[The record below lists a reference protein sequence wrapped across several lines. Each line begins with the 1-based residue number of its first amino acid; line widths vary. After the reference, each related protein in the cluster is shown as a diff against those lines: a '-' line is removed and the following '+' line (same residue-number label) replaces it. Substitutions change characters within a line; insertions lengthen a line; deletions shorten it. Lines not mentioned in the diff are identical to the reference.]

1 MPIVNLRRAKF
12 LTALLLA
19 AWPHCGP
26 GYAATPG
33 PFRVAVMA
41 DLNGGYG
48 SCEYGEPVRAAVKTI
63 LREKPGLVLLAG
75 DMVAGGKAS
84 IPAEQ
89 LGRMWAAFR
98 ATVGAP
104 LKMADIPLAPAP
116 GNHDASGYPGHERE
130 RLLYEKEWL
139 ENEPPLHCLD
149 AARYPFEYAFSAG
162 GALFVILDQTTT
174 RGLTPGRL
182 AWLDGILARPEF
194 KAKVVIA
201 HVPLFPF
208 TQGREAEV
216 TADGELETLL
226 VRRGVSVVISGHHHA
241 YYPGRRGA
249 LRYAGAGCLGDGPR
263 KLIGDTKISPQSFVW
278 LMIDPGG
285 AVSVEAAPY
294 PDFSSF
300 IRRGELPVSVGAGDR
315 AYARDDAAR

>member
-1 MPIVNLRRAKF
+1 MPIFNLRRAKF
-12 LTALLLA
+12 LTALLLS
-19 AWPHCGP
+19 AWPYCGL
-26 GYAATPG
+26 GYAAPPG

-48 SCEYGEPVRAAVKTI
+48 SCEYGEPVRAAVKAI
-63 LREKPGLVLLAG
+63 VRDKPGLVLLAG

-98 ATVGAP
+98 GAVRSP
-104 LKMADIPLAPAP
+104 LAKAGIPLAPAP
-116 GNHDASGYPGHERE
+116 GNHDASAYPGHERE
-130 RLLYEKEWL
+130 RQLYEKEWL
-139 ENEPPLHCLD
+139 ENQPPLRYLD
-149 AARYPFEYAFSAG
+149 AARFPFEYAFSAG
-162 GALFVILDQTTT
+162 GALFVVLDQTTT
-174 RGLTPGRL
+174 RRLPPERL
-182 AWLDGILARPEF
+182 AWLDGLLARPEF
-194 KAKVVIA
+194 KAKVIIA

-208 TQGREAEV
+208 TQGRETEI
-216 TADGELETLL
+216 TADTELEALL

-263 KLIGDTKISPQSFVW
+263 KLIGDTKTSSQSFIW
-278 LMIDPGG
+278 LTIDTDS
-285 AVSVEAAPY
+285 AVSIEAAPY

-300 IRRGELPVSVGAGDR
+300 IRRDDLPVSVGAGDR

>member
-1 MPIVNLRRAKF
+1 MPIFNLRRAKF
-12 LTALLLA
+12 FTALLLA
-19 AWPHCGP
+19 AWPYCVR
-26 GYAATPG
+26 GYAASPG

-48 SCEYGEPVRAAVKTI
+48 SCEYGEPVRAAVNAI
-63 LREKPGLVLLAG
+63 VRENPGLVLLAG
-75 DMVAGGKAS
+75 DMVAGGKPS

-98 ATVGAP
+98 GAVGAP
-104 LKMADIPLAPAP
+104 LAKAGIPLAPAP
-116 GNHDASGYPGHERE
+116 GNHDASAYPGHERE

-139 ENEPPLHCLD
+139 ENQPPLRYLD

-162 GALFVILDQTTT
+162 GALFVVLDQTTT
-174 RGLTPGRL
+174 RGLTPERL
-182 AWLDGILARPEF
+182 AWLDRILARPEF

-208 TQGREAEV
+208 TRGRETEI
-216 TADGELETLL
+216 TADAELEALL
-226 VRRGVSVVISGHHHA
+226 ARRGVSVVISGHHHA

-263 KLIGDTKISPQSFVW
+263 KLIGDTKTSSRSFIW
-278 LMIDPGG
+278 LTLDPGG
-285 AVSVEAAPY
+285 SVSVEAAPY

-300 IRRGELPVSVGAGDR
+300 IGRGELPVSVGTGDR
-315 AYARDDAAR
+315 AYERDDAAR